1 MVYGEYTEDWRSH
14 DRVPLRTQVYPA
26 EASANQK
33 SFKKKIGEST
43 NTPGFHFVGSP
54 GISPS
59 PKRPVYPP
67 PPPPTKQHQLSSTPI
82 LKMFL
87 FLNNFILKS
96 INKGM

>member
-33 SFKKKIGEST
+33 SFLKKTGEST
-43 NTPGFHFVGSP
+43 HTPGFHFVGSP

-67 PPPPTKQHQLSSTPI
+67 LPPHQTTPAILHPI

-87 FLNNFILKS
+87 FLDNFILKS